1 MEAALE
7 CLARLDAGKDGNDAS
22 VAKVAADVAHQLGAH
37 AGEYQQLLRDGLQM
51 SRDKMDAMQEVLI
64 KNANSNAE
72 MVVHNANSHA
82 EMLAGKVDASG
93 ARLARI
99 EEQLSEMALAQ
110 KDERKDLEK
119 VQSGVQGSTDS
130 FEALFELAPYTVEE
144 WAQMHPLRADAAND
158 DVEERSELGEGNFG
172 ITSRMSLRIGAKL
185 VGVKSGQLFAVK
197 KVVLQPLYS
206 RQINAHLKR

>member
-72 MVVHNANSHA
+72 M
-82 EMLAGKVDASG
+82 LAGKVDESG
-93 ARLARI
+93 ARLARM
-99 EEQLSEMALAQ
+99 EEQLSVMALAQ